1 MDIKGFTKADNSIL
15 FNTNLSNNA
24 KLIYL
29 QIKYYSSIPNFKLSK
44 FVILKDSGLSVNT
57 FNKVIKELKEAGLV
71 KQVTE
76 RNGKS
81 NIYWYTLAE
90 FKVEKEK
97 IEIKNKKKIN
107 TKKSNSDD
115 NNEVLE
121 GQLHIDDVIGSNY
134 AEKIENKEN
143 MIDLEK
149 KEDNEE
155 VRLMK
160 TTGEPMD
167 RVIHAIKYAL
177 KRQAKDLYS
186 YALRSIQNDWDNY
199 YSKKKVQK
207 NYQNKKNIREA
218 NFTQREY
225 DFNSLESKLLGWDNE
240 IVVKVPELPSCVG
253 CNKEKIENFE
263 DRKEYVT
270 LDELFGFG
278 A

>member
-107 TKKSNSDD
+107 TKKSNLDG

-121 GQLHIDDVIGSNY
+121 GQLHIDDIIESNY
-134 AEKIENKEN
+134 AENIENKEN

-177 KRQAKDLYS
+177 KRQVKDLYS
-186 YALRSIQNDWDNY
+186 YALRTIQNDWDNY

-218 NFTQREY
+218 NFT
-225 DFNSLESKLLGWDNE
+225 
-240 IVVKVPELPSCVG
+240 
-253 CNKEKIENFE
+253 
-263 DRKEYVT
+263 
-270 LDELFGFG
+270 
-278 A
+278 

>member
-44 FVILKDSGLSVNT
+44 FVILKDSSLSVNT

-81 NIYWYTLAE
+81 NIYWYTLVE

-97 IEIKNKKKIN
+97 IEIKNKKKID

-121 GQLHIDDVIGSNY
+121 GQLHIDAVIESNY

-143 MIDLEK
+143 MIDLEQ

-186 YALRSIQNDWDNY
+186 YALRTIQNDWDSY
-199 YSKKKVQK
+199 YYKKNIQK
-207 NYQNKKNIREA
+207 QYQYNKNIREA

-225 DFNSLESKLLGWDNE
+225 DFNSLESKLLGWGNE

-263 DRKEYVT
+263 DRKEYMT